1 MWVRSDRVTSTEKW
15 RVSASKF
22 CSPLGC
28 SWTTV
33 SLQSPQPR
41 GHATQVSI
49 LAPSGSGGPHHLL
62 AQPRWVQPG
71 LLHMGLKAA
80 PYSVS
85 LGICTRCGCPTALLG
100 PLICHR
106 VLCPHAPAPGGAA
119 TPGSPQKDIMWWV
132 LIEGCCWSEAEESPQ
147 RKWLLL
153 DALPVTHRWLSWV
166 RMQIHSC
173 GAWRRHR
180 GNFKIERFTS
190 CFC

>member
-1 MWVRSDRVTSTEKW
+1 MPVQNPKCECDLIEWHPQRNEGCLHLNFAALLAALEPRCHCRVHSPEAMPPKWAAGVTSW
-15 RVSASKF
+15 LSHAGS
-22 CSPLGC
+22 
-28 SWTTV
+28 
-33 SLQSPQPR
+33 SL
-41 GHATQVSI
+41 V
-49 LAPSGSGGPHHLL
+49 
-62 AQPRWVQPG
+62 